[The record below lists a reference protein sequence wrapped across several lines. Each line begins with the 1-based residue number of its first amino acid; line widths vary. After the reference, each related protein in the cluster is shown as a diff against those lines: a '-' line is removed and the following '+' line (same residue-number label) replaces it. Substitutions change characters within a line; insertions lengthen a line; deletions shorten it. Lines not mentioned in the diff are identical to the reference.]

1 MKETLLEHNSQVS
14 LRGCSIGYVEILNT
28 NHCALIFS
36 NVSHHNQIW
45 QYADYIIIYTYIS
58 HTIPSDIFCFMGYST
73 AQILVLHEVY
83 PINPQKGA
91 PLN

>member
-28 NHCALIFS
+28 NYCALIFS

-45 QYADYIIIYTYIS
+45 QYSDYNYIYIYKS
-58 HTIPSDIFCFMGYST
+58 YDS
-73 AQILVLHEVY
+73 
-83 PINPQKGA
+83 
-91 PLN
+91 

>member
-14 LRGCSIGYVEILNT
+14 LRGCSIGDVEILNT
-28 NHCALIFS
+28 NYCALIFY
-36 NVSHHNQIW
+36 NVFNHNLIW
-45 QYADYIIIYTYIS
+45 RYTHTIIFTCIS
-58 HTIPSDIFCFMGYST
+58 HTIPSDIFCFMVYST
-73 AQILVLHEVY
+73 AEILVLHEVY